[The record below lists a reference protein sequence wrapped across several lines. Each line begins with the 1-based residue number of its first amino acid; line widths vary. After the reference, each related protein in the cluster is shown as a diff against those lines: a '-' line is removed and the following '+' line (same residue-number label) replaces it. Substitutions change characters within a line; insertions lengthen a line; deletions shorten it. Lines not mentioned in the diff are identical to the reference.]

1 MIKYNHIVIALAFLA
16 VFSFSCDKD
25 SKCLKTSGDNT
36 SEIRTISSN
45 FEVVELNDKINLYIK
60 QDSVVSLRVEA
71 GANLLPLITTEV
83 SNNLLKIKSDN
94 RCDFL
99 RSYDKAINVF
109 LSVPNLKKITYN
121 GYGAINTVN
130 TLTFPE
136 LVLEANKATGS
147 IKMALITDYLKVLQH
162 TGPADFTFYGSSKKT
177 YLYTIGNGWFHFENF
192 ESDEV
197 HVNTSGTG
205 DVIVNA
211 KSNLL
216 VELYAI
222 GNVYYYGNPTLTITN
237 HTGSGEVKK
246 R

>member
-1 MIKYNHIVIALAFLA
+1 
-16 VFSFSCDKD
+16 
-25 SKCLKTSGDNT
+25 
-36 SEIRTISSN
+36 
-45 FEVVELNDKINLYIK
+45 
-60 QDSVVSLRVEA
+60 
-71 GANLLPLITTEV
+71 
-83 SNNLLKIKSDN
+83 
-94 RCDFL
+94 
-99 RSYDKAINVF
+99 
-109 LSVPNLKKITYN
+109 
-121 GYGAINTVN
+121 
-130 TLTFPE
+130 
-136 LVLEANKATGS
+136 
-147 IKMALITDYLKVLQH
+147 MALITDYLKVLQH